1 MFTVLLADD
10 ETSVLE
16 TLKSRISWQELGVG
30 TVLTAGNGEEALIL
44 ARQRPI
50 SLVVADIRMPAM
62 DGLTL
67 IRHIRRFSPDTHCI
81 VLSAYNEFE
90 YAREAISLGVEN
102 YLLKP
107 LGMEELEQTIK
118 RALENIYSN
127 RSEQWLTYSNTLL
140 RWTTGAIS
148 ADELADR
155 ATHLGIN
162 LYLPEYASICVQRWG
177 AVSLTSFLEKC
188 QREFRSEYT
197 LYHCRD
203 DQGHSLMILGGRM
216 IDLPDI
222 AQRLNALARETG
234 IAEKVRIALGS
245 VISDA
250 EELAESYQCAMNSLE
265 MNAACTEK
273 PVLAQEEKMDASG
286 GTVYEDVLL
295 LLHVRGEA
303 SVREEI
309 GRYAQKAACEDRT
322 EALLFFMKA
331 CTRALLTEYPA
342 QAARLQSSV
351 FDHRERLERVRRTEG
366 IREALE
372 QLLLIT
378 RQASDQAFTALDPVV
393 HLAMEYIRSTYA
405 AGISIREFCGQRSMN
420 PAYLGHLFKRE
431 TGVFFNEYLARVRIV
446 HASRLLRDPELRIYD
461 IATRVGFSST
471 SYFVKSFKAQTGMS
485 PAKYR
490 ITQYHLPITEL

>member
-10 ETSVLE
+10 ESSVLE

-30 TVLTAGNGEEALIL
+30 TVLTAGNGEEALVL
-44 ARQRPI
+44 AKQQPI

-67 IRHIRRFSPDTHCI
+67 IRHIRQFSPDTHCI
-81 VLSAYNEFE
+81 MLSAYNEFE

-107 LGMEELEQTIK
+107 LEMEELEQTIK

-162 LYLPEYASICVQRWG
+162 LYLPEYASVCVQRRES
-177 AVSLTSFLEKC
+177 VSLTSFLEKC
-188 QREFRSEYT
+188 QREFASEYT

-203 DQGHSLMILGGRM
+203 DQGHSLMVLGGKK
-216 IDLPDI
+216 INLPDV
-222 AQRLNALARETG
+222 ARRLNALAQEAGVTQ
-234 IAEKVRIALGS
+234 KVRIALGPA
-245 VISDA
+245 IDDA
-250 EELAESYQCAMNSLE
+250 ENLAESYQSAMNSLE

-273 PVLAQEEKMDASG
+273 SVLAQEEADASG
-286 GTVYEDVLL
+286 GTAFDDVML
-295 LLHVRGEA
+295 LLHVRGETA
-303 SVREEI
+303 AQEEI
-309 GRYAQKAACEDRT
+309 RRYAEKAACENSA

-331 CTRALLTEYPA
+331 CTRALLTEYPV
-342 QAARLQSSV
+342 QTARLQRSV
-351 FDHRERLERVRRTEG
+351 FDHCERLERARQTEG
-366 IREALE
+366 FRKALE

-378 RQASDQAFTALDPVV
+378 RQASNAALAALDPAVR
-393 HLAMEYIRSTYA
+393 LAMESIRSAYA

-446 HASRLLRDPELRIYD
+446 HASQLLRDPELRIYD
-461 IATRVGFSST
+461 IATRVGFSSA
-471 SYFVKSFKAQTGMS
+471 SYFVKSFKALTGMS
-485 PAKYR
+485 PAKFR
-490 ITQYHLPITEL
+490 ITQYHISITEL